1 MTRWFFSLQF
11 RLILGFAVVL
21 MLALAAVGIYS
32 NLAAQREVREL
43 RTAADEALIARVQE
57 AFTEFYVETGSWNG
71 IASTVE
77 QGKLPDRTRNR
88 DLGQGGQ
95 RSRRYEVEVAEAS
108 ALRTIKTY
116 TSSRIVVGGDHV
128 GSVLIGP
135 VASRRTFRPYRGGDR
150 SPPGPPEALREIQ
163 EPSLRRFTDT
173 TFQSLLLSGLGAG
186 VGGILLVSL
195 LSRRLLTSVRRLT
208 AAAQKLGQGDLSQRV
223 TVSGRDEIGE
233 LTSTFN
239 AMAEGL
245 ENAERQRRNMV
256 ADVAHELR
264 TPLSNIRGYVE
275 AVRDGVL
282 EADAETIESIHRQ
295 TMYLSKL
302 VEDLRLLAETEAA
315 DFQLDLEPGLLE
327 EVVSRSVEA
336 FRPQAQSKAIELA
349 FNAGADRAELSGRLV
364 SIDRT
369 RIEQVMNNLLQN
381 AVEHTTEGG
390 RIDVSVAESDET
402 VSVTVADTGE
412 GITSEDLPHVF
423 DRLYRADPSRT
434 RSTGGAGL
442 GLTIAKQLIEA
453 HGGTIRVESTEGEGS
468 RFTLTLPLA

>member
-1 MTRWFFSLQF
+1 M
-11 RLILGFAVVL
+11 
-21 MLALAAVGIYS
+21 
-32 NLAAQREVREL
+32 
-43 RTAADEALIARVQE
+43 
-57 AFTEFYVETGSWNG
+57 
-71 IASTVE
+71 
-77 QGKLPDRTRNR
+77 
-88 DLGQGGQ
+88 
-95 RSRRYEVEVAEAS
+95 
-108 ALRTIKTY
+108 
-116 TSSRIVVGGDHV
+116 
-128 GSVLIGP
+128 
-135 VASRRTFRPYRGGDR
+135 
-150 SPPGPPEALREIQ
+150 
-163 EPSLRRFTDT
+163 
-173 TFQSLLLSGLGAG
+173 
-186 VGGILLVSL
+186 GGILLVSL
-195 LSRRLLTSVRRLT
+195 LSRRLFTSVRRLT
-208 AAAQKLGQGDLSQRV
+208 AAAQKLGQGDLSQQV

-336 FRPQAQSKAIELA
+336 FRPQAQSKGIELA
-349 FNAGADRAELSGRLV
+349 FSAGADRAELSGRLV

-412 GITSEDLPHVF
+412 GISSEHLPHVF

-468 RFTLTLPLA
+468 RFTLTLPLV

>member
-21 MLALAAVGIYS
+21 ILALAAVGVYS
-32 NLAAQREVREL
+32 NLAAQREVRAL
-43 RTAADEALIARVQE
+43 RTASDEALIARVHE
-57 AFTEFYVETGSWNG
+57 AFTEFYVERGSWG
-71 IASTVE
+71 GVAGTVE
-77 QGKLPDRTRNR
+77 RVSYLTGREIAILDRQGNVLVATRR
-88 DLGQGGQ
+88 GSGSERPLHEQD
-95 RSRRYEVEVAEAS
+95 Y
-108 ALRTIKTY
+108 
-116 TSSRIVVGGDHV
+116 SSTNIVVGGENI

-135 VASRRTFRPYRGGDR
+135 VASRRTFKPYRGGDR
-150 SPPGPPEALREIQ
+150 PPGTSEVLREIQ

-186 VGGILLVSL
+186 VGAILLVVL

-264 TPLSNIRGYVE
+264 SPLSNIRGYVE

-282 EADAETIESIHRQ
+282 EADATTIQNIHRQ
-295 TMYLSKL
+295 TMYLAKL

-315 DFQLDLEPGLLE
+315 DFHLDLELASVS
-327 EVVSRSVEA
+327 EVIARSVVA
-336 FRPQAQSKAIELA
+336 FRPQAESKGVRLA
-349 FNAGADRAELSGRLV
+349 FHTTPNQAAAGRLV
-364 SIDRT
+364 NIDRT

-381 AVEHTTEGG
+381 AVTHTPEGG
-390 RIDVSVAESDET
+390 WIGVSIEQHPEKL
-402 VSVTVADTGE
+402 SVTVADSGE
-412 GITSEDLPHVF
+412 GIPNEDLSYVF
-423 DRLYRADPSRT
+423 DRLYRVDPSRT

-442 GLTIAKQLIEA
+442 GLTIAKQLVEA
-453 HGGTIRVESTEGEGS
+453 HGGTIRAESTLGEGS
-468 RFTLTLPLA
+468 RFTFTLPRS

>member
-1 MTRWFFSLQF
+1 MTRWLFSLQF

-77 QGKLPDRTRNR
+77 RVSYLTGREIAILDREGKVLVATRW
-88 DLGQGGQ
+88 
-95 RSRRYEVEVAEAS
+95 RSGSERPPHDQD
-108 ALRTIKTY
+108 Y
-116 TSSRIVVGGDHV
+116 TSSRIFVGGDHV

-245 ENAERQRRNMV
+245 ENAERQRRNIW
-256 ADVAHELR
+256 LR
-264 TPLSNIRGYVE
+264 TLPTNCGLLCPTYAATLRRSVTVCWKPMR
-275 AVRDGVL
+275 
-282 EADAETIESIHRQ
+282 RQ
-295 TMYLSKL
+295 SRAFIDRRCISLKL

-349 FNAGADRAELSGRLV
+349 FNSGTDRAELSGRLV

-412 GITSEDLPHVF
+412 GIPSEDLPHVF

-468 RFTLTLPLA
+468 RFTLALPAA

>member
-32 NLAAQREVREL
+32 NLAAQREVRKL
-43 RTAADEALIARVQE
+43 RAAADEVLIARVQE
-57 AFTEFYVETGSWNG
+57 AFTEFYVVGGSWSG
-71 IASTVE
+71 VASTVE
-77 QGKLPDRTRNR
+77 RVSYLTGREIAILDGEGSVLVATRLTSESKR
-88 DLGQGGQ
+88 PPHEQD
-95 RSRRYEVEVAEAS
+95 
-108 ALRTIKTY
+108 Y
-116 TSSRIVVGGDHV
+116 TSSSIVVGGDHV
-128 GSVLIGP
+128 GSVVIGP
-135 VASRRTFRPYRGGDR
+135 AASRRTFRPYRGGDR

-336 FRPQAQSKAIELA
+336 FRPQAQSKGIELA
-349 FNAGADRAELSGRLV
+349 FRAGADRAELSGRLV

-390 RIDVSVAESDET
+390 RIDVSVAEFDET

-412 GITSEDLPHVF
+412 GIPSEDLPHVF

-453 HGGTIRVESTEGEGS
+453 HGGTIHVESTEGKGS

>member
-1 MTRWFFSLQF
+1 M
-11 RLILGFAVVL
+11 
-21 MLALAAVGIYS
+21 
-32 NLAAQREVREL
+32 
-43 RTAADEALIARVQE
+43 
-57 AFTEFYVETGSWNG
+57 
-71 IASTVE
+71 
-77 QGKLPDRTRNR
+77 
-88 DLGQGGQ
+88 
-95 RSRRYEVEVAEAS
+95 
-108 ALRTIKTY
+108 
-116 TSSRIVVGGDHV
+116 
-128 GSVLIGP
+128 
-135 VASRRTFRPYRGGDR
+135 
-150 SPPGPPEALREIQ
+150 
-163 EPSLRRFTDT
+163 
-173 TFQSLLLSGLGAG
+173 
-186 VGGILLVSL
+186 
-195 LSRRLLTSVRRLT
+195 
-208 AAAQKLGQGDLSQRV
+208 

-349 FNAGADRAELSGRLV
+349 FNSGTDRAELSRRLV

-390 RIDVSVAESDET
+390 RIDVSVGESDET

-412 GITSEDLPHVF
+412 GIPSEDLPHVF